1 MPESWFMPQV
11 FGKYVLTERIGA
23 GGMAE
28 IFRATAFG
36 VEGFTKEVC
45 IKRILPTLSSD
56 ETFVRMFVGEAKIAV
71 SLHHANIVQVFD
83 LGRIGEHYFIAM
95 ELVRGRDLLQV
106 INQMRARK
114 QRIPVP
120 IALYVLSE
128 VLRGLDYAHRVKVEG
143 RPLGLIHRDVSPS
156 NILISWEGE
165 VKVADFGIAKA
176 AAVKD
181 EKTATGTMKGK
192 YGYMSP
198 EQVRGERIDHRSDV
212 FAAGILL
219 YESLVGARLFKGE
232 TDLDTLERVRAAR
245 VNPLPSQ
252 VNKEIPA
259 SVEAVILKALS
270 LEREKRFQTAG
281 AMRDA
286 LLDCLYGLG
295 QRVDAKV
302 LSAFM
307 GDAFAQ
313 AIQEEEERDRQRASL
328 PLPVPPQVA
337 SLPPASATAM
347 IGPPTSPGLPPGAS
361 LMTSPPKSPI
371 HLAAWIAGIL
381 FFLGGVAV
389 ILVFF
394 FYRER
399 NHPPP
404 VPLPAMDAGSPLDA
418 GPPTPGVVWGTLTVG
433 STPSGAQVILNGNP
447 TGKVTP
453 ATIGGLERSKPQTI
467 SLELAGYKSWSKSVE
482 FGTAETLVVDAQ
494 LMLLSPPE
502 PPKPPEVQPARPAMG
517 TVNINAVPVWAW
529 VYIDGQKQEKPTP
542 IFNLRLKAGTYTVRL
557 ENPHLKIVKV
567 QKVTVKKN
575 ETLDLVVR
583 MKD

>member
-1 MPESWFMPQV
+1 MSESWFTPQV

-56 ETFVRMFVGEAKIAV
+56 ETFVRMFVDEAKIAV

-106 INQMRARK
+106 INQLRAK
-114 QRIPVP
+114 KLRIPVP

-270 LEREKRFQTAG
+270 LDREKRFQTAG

-286 LLDCLYGLG
+286 LLDCLYALG

-307 GDAFAQ
+307 GETFAQ

-328 PLPVPPQVA
+328 SLPVPPPA
-337 SLPPASATAM
+337 TSLPPASSVLSS
-347 IGPPTSPGLPPGAS
+347 GPPTSPGLPPGAS
-361 LMTSPPKSPI
+361 LAPMPRRSPVQ
-371 HLAAWIAGIL
+371 LAAWIAGVL

-394 FYRER
+394 FARQSGS
-399 NHPPP
+399 PPP
-404 VPLPAMDAGSPLDA
+404 ISPPPPADA
-418 GPPTPGVVWGTLTVG
+418 GPPPSPPPPAPVAGTLTIG
-433 STPSGAQVILNGNP
+433 STPPGAKILLDGTL
-447 TGKVTP
+447 TGRVTP
-453 ATIGGLERSKPQTI
+453 ATLGDLDRAKTHDV
-467 SLELAGYKSWSKSVE
+467 SLELAGHKPWSKSVE
-482 FGTAETLVVDAQ
+482 FGSAETLVIDAQ
-494 LMLLSPPE
+494 LTPLPPPE
-502 PPKPPEVQPARPAMG
+502 PPKPPEPVRPAMG
-517 TVNINAVPVWAW
+517 TININAVPVWAW
-529 VYIDGQKQEKPTP
+529 VYIDGQKLDKPTP
-542 IFNLRLKAGTYTVRL
+542 IYNLRLKAGTYTVRL
-557 ENPHLKIVKV
+557 ENPRLKLVKTE
-567 QKVTVKKN
+567 KITIKKN
-575 ETLDLVVR
+575 ETVDLVVR
-583 MKD
+583 LKD

>member
-1 MPESWFMPQV
+1 MPQV

-56 ETFVRMFVGEAKIAV
+56 ETFVRMFVDEAKIAV

-106 INQMRARK
+106 INQMRSRK

-252 VNKEIPA
+252 LNKEIPA

-286 LLDCLYGLG
+286 LLDCLYALG

-307 GDAFAQ
+307 GDAFSQ

-337 SLPPASATAM
+337 SLPPAAAAAM
-347 IGPPTSPGLPPGAS
+347 TGPPTSPGLPPGAS

-394 FYRER
+394 FYRDR

-418 GPPTPGVVWGTLTVG
+418 GPPPPEVVLGTLTVG
-433 STPSGAQVILNGNP
+433 STPPGAQVMLNGNP

-453 ATIGGLERSKPQTI
+453 ATIGGLERSKPQII
-467 SLELAGYKSWSKSVE
+467 SLDLAGYKSWSKSVE

-494 LMLLSPPE
+494 LMPLSPPE
-502 PPKPPEVQPARPAMG
+502 PPKPPEVQPPRPAMG

-567 QKVTVKKN
+567 QKITVKKN
-575 ETLDLVVR
+575 ETLDIVVR
-583 MKD
+583 MNE